1 MTHKLPTEAIKTL
14 LIACHEA
21 KRIVELQ
28 PPLPEGLTPGN
39 LKVLDYIEYLERT
52 AQPPKVS
59 DIADLLQVTR
69 PGITRL
75 VSELQAINVIEKI
88 SDKQDKRIVRL
99 RMTDEGRKIH
109 AYYIE
114 QYHSWLAAQISDI
127 SEADINTTA
136 ATIAKLYQTMSTHK
150 PALQGHAPAIRQ
162 RKEKNSS
169 TRVLDARLLFSIIA
183 AGIMSFSGVVVETAM
198 NVTFPTLMHE
208 FNIGTSLVQW
218 ITTGYLL
225 VLALI
230 IPTSAY
236 LKRRFATRSLFT
248 AAINSFLAGTLLAAW
263 SPYFNVLL
271 VGRLLQGIGTGIAL
285 PMMFN
290 IILEQ
295 VPGERL
301 GFMIGVASLITAM
314 APAVGPSLG
323 GMIVSYFGWRMIFVS
338 LLPFLLLS
346 AFLGIRNIR
355 QAGKLEQTSFNF
367 GLYLLLVIGF
377 SSLIFATSIAS
388 DFGWFS
394 IEVLALFAICL
405 VALTA
410 FYKQSLSSN
419 APLLRVEIF
428 RYLPY
433 TLSTASLLLV
443 GFICLGLGFL
453 IPNYAQLVS
462 HTDAFTAGCLLLPG
476 CIIGAMLAPISGRLL
491 DKFGAKRPILLGNTS
506 ILVSVICYS
515 LYPEELSSLLFI
527 VFYLFFA
534 FGQGFSMG
542 TIMTNGLS
550 QLPEELNADG
560 NAAMNTLLQLAG
572 AVGTAVIST
581 IVATAQAAEPANIA
595 HATMLGSRHG
605 FFVLTASAVIILCCS
620 LKVFASIRRQAK

>member
-1 MTHKLPTEAIKTL
+1 
-14 LIACHEA
+14 
-21 KRIVELQ
+21 
-28 PPLPEGLTPGN
+28 
-39 LKVLDYIEYLERT
+39 
-52 AQPPKVS
+52 
-59 DIADLLQVTR
+59 
-69 PGITRL
+69 
-75 VSELQAINVIEKI
+75 
-88 SDKQDKRIVRL
+88 
-99 RMTDEGRKIH
+99 MTD
-109 AYYIE
+109 
-114 QYHSWLAAQISDI
+114 
-127 SEADINTTA
+127 
-136 ATIAKLYQTMSTHK
+136 
-150 PALQGHAPAIRQ
+150 
-162 RKEKNSS
+162 SS
-169 TRVLDARLLFSIIA
+169 ARVLDARLLLSIIA
-183 AGIMSFSGVVVETAM
+183 ASIMSFSGVVVETAM

-248 AAINSFLAGTLLAAW
+248 AAISSFLAGTLLAAW

-271 VGRLLQGIGTGIAL
+271 IGRLLQGIGTGIAL

-301 GFMIGVASLITAM
+301 GFMIGIASLITAM

-323 GMIVSYFGWRMIFVS
+323 GIIVSYFGWRMIFVS

-346 AFLGIRNIR
+346 AILGIKNIR
-355 QAGKLEQTSFNF
+355 QAGKLEQSSFNF
-367 GLYLLLVIGF
+367 SLYLLLIIGF

-405 VALTA
+405 IALTA
-410 FYKQSLSSN
+410 FYKQSLNSN

-491 DKFGAKRPILLGNTS
+491 DKFGAKRPILLGNAS

-515 LYPEELSSLLFI
+515 LYPGELSSLLFI

-581 IVATAQAAEPANIA
+581 IVATAQAAEPANIV

-605 FFVLTASAVIILCCS
+605 FFVLAVSAVLILCCS
-620 LKVFASIRRQAK
+620 LKVFALIKNKQLAHA

>member
-1 MTHKLPTEAIKTL
+1 M
-14 LIACHEA
+14 
-21 KRIVELQ
+21 
-28 PPLPEGLTPGN
+28 
-39 LKVLDYIEYLERT
+39 
-52 AQPPKVS
+52 
-59 DIADLLQVTR
+59 
-69 PGITRL
+69 
-75 VSELQAINVIEKI
+75 
-88 SDKQDKRIVRL
+88 
-99 RMTDEGRKIH
+99 
-109 AYYIE
+109 
-114 QYHSWLAAQISDI
+114 
-127 SEADINTTA
+127 INT
-136 ATIAKLYQTMSTHK
+136 
-150 PALQGHAPAIRQ
+150 
-162 RKEKNSS
+162 N
-169 TRVLDARLLFSIIA
+169 RVLDTRLLLSIVA

-198 NVTFPTLMHE
+198 NVTFPTLMRE
-208 FNIGTSLVQW
+208 FSIGTSLVQW

-236 LKRRFATRSLFT
+236 LKRRFSTRRLFIT
-248 AAINSFLAGTLLAAW
+248 AVSSFLGGTLLAAW
-263 SPYFNVLL
+263 SPSFFVLL
-271 VGRLLQGIGTGIAL
+271 FGRLLQGIGTGIAL

-323 GMIVSYFGWRMIFVS
+323 GLIVSYFGWRMIFVS

-346 AFLGIRNIR
+346 AVLGIKNIR
-355 QAGKLEQTSFNF
+355 QAGTLAPCKFNL
-367 GLYLLLVIGF
+367 GLYLLLIIGF
-377 SSLIFATSIAS
+377 SSLIFATTLASADGWLSGKVLSLFALCIAA
-388 DFGWFS
+388 
-394 IEVLALFAICL
+394 LALF
-405 VALTA
+405 
-410 FYKQSLSSN
+410 YRLSRKSS

-428 RYLPY
+428 RYAPY
-433 TLSTASLLLV
+433 ALSTISLLLV

-462 HTDAFTAGCLLLPG
+462 GTDAFTAGCLLLPG
-476 CIIGAMLAPISGRLL
+476 CLLGAALAPISGRLL
-491 DKFGAKRPILLGNTS
+491 DKFGAKRPILLGNLS
-506 ILVSVICYS
+506 ILLSVVCYS
-515 LYPEELSSLLFI
+515 LYPGELSSLLFI

-581 IVATAQAAEPANIA
+581 IVAAAQASEPTSLA
-595 HATMLGSRHG
+595 HATMVGSRHG
-605 FFVLTASAVIILCCS
+605 FYVLAASAVIILCCS
-620 LKVFASIRRQAK
+620 LRVFALIKKQAK

>member
-1 MTHKLPTEAIKTL
+1 MTN
-14 LIACHEA
+14 C
-21 KRIVELQ
+21 
-28 PPLPEGLTPGN
+28 
-39 LKVLDYIEYLERT
+39 
-52 AQPPKVS
+52 
-59 DIADLLQVTR
+59 
-69 PGITRL
+69 
-75 VSELQAINVIEKI
+75 
-88 SDKQDKRIVRL
+88 
-99 RMTDEGRKIH
+99 
-109 AYYIE
+109 
-114 QYHSWLAAQISDI
+114 
-127 SEADINTTA
+127 
-136 ATIAKLYQTMSTHK
+136 
-150 PALQGHAPAIRQ
+150 
-162 RKEKNSS
+162 S

-236 LKRRFATRSLFT
+236 LKRRLATRSLFT
-248 AAINSFLAGTLLAAW
+248 AAISSFLGGTLLAAW

-271 VGRLLQGIGTGIAL
+271 IGRLLQGIGTGIAL

-301 GFMIGVASLITAM
+301 GFMIGIASLITAM

-346 AFLGIRNIR
+346 AILGIKNIR
-355 QAGKLEQTSFNF
+355 QAGNLEQTSFNF
-367 GLYLLLVIGF
+367 GLYLLLIIGF

-405 VALTA
+405 IALTA
-410 FYKQSLSSN
+410 FYKQSLNSN

-462 HTDAFTAGCLLLPG
+462 HTDAFTAGYLLLPG

-491 DKFGAKRPILLGNTS
+491 DKFGAKRPILLGNAS

-515 LYPEELSSLLFI
+515 LYPGELSSLLFI

-581 IVATAQAAEPANIA
+581 IVATAQAANPSNIA
-595 HATMLGSRHG
+595 HATMLGSRYG
-605 FFVLTASAVIILCCS
+605 FFVLAVSAVLILCCS
-620 LKVFASIRRQAK
+620 LKVFALIKNKQLTHA

>member
-1 MTHKLPTEAIKTL
+1 M
-14 LIACHEA
+14 
-21 KRIVELQ
+21 
-28 PPLPEGLTPGN
+28 
-39 LKVLDYIEYLERT
+39 IEHT
-52 AQPPKVS
+52 
-59 DIADLLQVTR
+59 
-69 PGITRL
+69 
-75 VSELQAINVIEKI
+75 
-88 SDKQDKRIVRL
+88 
-99 RMTDEGRKIH
+99 
-109 AYYIE
+109 
-114 QYHSWLAAQISDI
+114 
-127 SEADINTTA
+127 
-136 ATIAKLYQTMSTHK
+136 
-150 PALQGHAPAIRQ
+150 
-162 RKEKNSS
+162 
-169 TRVLDARLLFSIIA
+169 TRVLDARLLFSIVA

-248 AAINSFLAGTLLAAW
+248 AAISCFLAGTLLAAW
-263 SPYFNVLL
+263 SPLL
-271 VGRLLQGIGTGIAL
+271 IGRLLQGIGTGIAL

-301 GFMIGVASLITAM
+301 GFMIGIASLITAM

-346 AFLGIRNIR
+346 AVLGIKNIR
-355 QAGKLEQTSFNF
+355 QAGKLEPTSFNF
-367 GLYLLLVIGF
+367 SLYLLLIIGF

-405 VALTA
+405 IALTA

-443 GFICLGLGFL
+443 GFVCLGLGFL

-491 DKFGAKRPILLGNTS
+491 DKFGAQRPILLGNTS

-515 LYPEELSSLLFI
+515 LYPGELSSLLFI

-581 IVATAQAAEPANIA
+581 IVATAQAADPANIA

-605 FFVLTASAVIILCCS
+605 FYVLTVSAVLILCCS
-620 LKVFASIRRQAK
+620 LKVFALIKKKNPAHA

>member
-1 MTHKLPTEAIKTL
+1 MT
-14 LIACHEA
+14 
-21 KRIVELQ
+21 
-28 PPLPEGLTPGN
+28 
-39 LKVLDYIEYLERT
+39 
-52 AQPPKVS
+52 
-59 DIADLLQVTR
+59 
-69 PGITRL
+69 
-75 VSELQAINVIEKI
+75 
-88 SDKQDKRIVRL
+88 
-99 RMTDEGRKIH
+99 
-109 AYYIE
+109 
-114 QYHSWLAAQISDI
+114 
-127 SEADINTTA
+127 
-136 ATIAKLYQTMSTHK
+136 
-150 PALQGHAPAIRQ
+150 
-162 RKEKNSS
+162 NSS
-169 TRVLDARLLFSIIA
+169 ARVLDARLLLSIIA

-248 AAINSFLAGTLLAAW
+248 AAISSFLAGTLLAAW

-271 VGRLLQGIGTGIAL
+271 IGRLLQGIGTGIAL

-301 GFMIGVASLITAM
+301 GFMIGIASLITAM

-346 AFLGIRNIR
+346 AILGIKNIR
-355 QAGKLEQTSFNF
+355 QAGKLEQSSFNF
-367 GLYLLLVIGF
+367 SLYLLLIIGF

-405 VALTA
+405 IALTA
-410 FYKQSLSSN
+410 FYKQSLNSN

-491 DKFGAKRPILLGNTS
+491 DKFGAKRPILLGNAS

-515 LYPEELSSLLFI
+515 LYPGELSSLLFI
-527 VFYLFFA
+527 IFYLFFA

-581 IVATAQAAEPANIA
+581 IVATAQAADPSNIA

-605 FFVLTASAVIILCCS
+605 FFVLAVSAVLILCCS
-620 LKVFASIRRQAK
+620 LKVFALIKNKQLAHA

>member
-1 MTHKLPTEAIKTL
+1 
-14 LIACHEA
+14 
-21 KRIVELQ
+21 
-28 PPLPEGLTPGN
+28 
-39 LKVLDYIEYLERT
+39 
-52 AQPPKVS
+52 
-59 DIADLLQVTR
+59 
-69 PGITRL
+69 
-75 VSELQAINVIEKI
+75 
-88 SDKQDKRIVRL
+88 
-99 RMTDEGRKIH
+99 MTD
-109 AYYIE
+109 
-114 QYHSWLAAQISDI
+114 
-127 SEADINTTA
+127 
-136 ATIAKLYQTMSTHK
+136 
-150 PALQGHAPAIRQ
+150 
-162 RKEKNSS
+162 SS
-169 TRVLDARLLFSIIA
+169 ARVLDARLLLSIIA
-183 AGIMSFSGVVVETAM
+183 TGIMSFSGVVVETAM

-218 ITTGYLL
+218 VTTGYLL

-248 AAINSFLAGTLLAAW
+248 AAISSFLAGTLLAAW

-271 VGRLLQGIGTGIAL
+271 IGRLLQGIGTGIAL

-301 GFMIGVASLITAM
+301 GFMIGIASLITAM

-323 GMIVSYFGWRMIFVS
+323 GMIVSYFGWRMIFIS

-346 AFLGIRNIR
+346 AVLGIKNIR
-355 QAGKLEQTSFNF
+355 QAGKLEQSSFNF
-367 GLYLLLVIGF
+367 SLYLLLIIGF

-405 VALTA
+405 IALTA
-410 FYKQSLSSN
+410 FYKQSLNSN

-491 DKFGAKRPILLGNTS
+491 DKFGAKRPILLGNAS

-515 LYPEELSSLLFI
+515 LYPGELSSLLFI

-581 IVATAQAAEPANIA
+581 IVATAQAADP
-595 HATMLGSRHG
+595 
-605 FFVLTASAVIILCCS
+605 
-620 LKVFASIRRQAK
+620 

>member
-1 MTHKLPTEAIKTL
+1 
-14 LIACHEA
+14 
-21 KRIVELQ
+21 
-28 PPLPEGLTPGN
+28 
-39 LKVLDYIEYLERT
+39 
-52 AQPPKVS
+52 
-59 DIADLLQVTR
+59 
-69 PGITRL
+69 
-75 VSELQAINVIEKI
+75 
-88 SDKQDKRIVRL
+88 
-99 RMTDEGRKIH
+99 MTD
-109 AYYIE
+109 
-114 QYHSWLAAQISDI
+114 
-127 SEADINTTA
+127 
-136 ATIAKLYQTMSTHK
+136 
-150 PALQGHAPAIRQ
+150 
-162 RKEKNSS
+162 NSA
-169 TRVLDARLLFSIIA
+169 RVLDARLLLSIIA
-183 AGIMSFSGVVVETAM
+183 TGIMSFSGVVVETAM

-218 ITTGYLL
+218 VTTGYLL
-225 VLALI
+225 MLALI

-248 AAINSFLAGTLLAAW
+248 AAISSFLAGTLLAAW

-271 VGRLLQGIGTGIAL
+271 IGRLLQGIGTGIAL

-301 GFMIGVASLITAM
+301 GFMIGIASLITAM

-323 GMIVSYFGWRMIFVS
+323 GMIVSYFGWQMIFIS

-346 AFLGIRNIR
+346 AVLGIKNIR
-355 QAGKLEQTSFNF
+355 QAGKLEQSNFNF

-377 SSLIFATSIAS
+377 SSLIFSTSIAS

-394 IEVLALFAICL
+394 IEVLALFAICFA
-405 VALTA
+405 ALTA
-410 FYKQSLSSN
+410 FYKQSLRSS

-433 TLSTASLLLV
+433 TLSTVSLLLV

-476 CIIGAMLAPISGRLL
+476 CIIGAMLAPVSGRLL
-491 DKFGAKRPILLGNTS
+491 DKFGAKRPILLGNAS

-515 LYPEELSSLLFI
+515 LYPDELSSLLFI
-527 VFYLFFA
+527 IFYLFFA

-581 IVATAQAAEPANIA
+581 IVATAQAADPSNIA
-595 HATMLGSRHG
+595 HATMLGSRQG
-605 FFVLTASAVIILCCS
+605 FFVLAVSAVLILCCS
-620 LKVFASIRRQAK
+620 LKVFALIKKNNLAHA